1 MTSSRNNSE
10 LEKFL
15 IEFTMNILVNNPA
28 DLNTFALNYFKKK
41 LNEQNFELDLSEPP
55 QSSTQEPT
63 EESKVDETFEESAA
77 DEISNDILELE
88 WDFKKKKHLRR
99 CSVFSKS
106 FDPDSNHV
114 EETYKLGE
122 CDETSPKSLDE
133 IEEENSGIGSG
144 DTFEI
149 VKNKQHEHNPI
160 PKTEEQRVKLRSVLN
175 SIVIFKHLDED
186 EIEHIIDSMFQRS
199 CIKDETIIRQGD
211 SGYYFYI
218 ILDGCYEIFIKDR
231 SCQSKQL
238 DQVDT
243 KYTEYIDKGFFGE
256 LSLLYNQVQPHY
268 CILNLMKRTLVYEM
282 RFILATFGHDCVQE
296 GRPLVLHEPRQV

>member
-1 MTSSRNNSE
+1 MTSSRINSE

-41 LNEQNFELDLSEPP
+41 LNEKNFEIDLSDLSQAQSNTDEPKDLNK
-55 QSSTQEPT
+55 SILSK
-63 EESKVDETFEESAA
+63 EESKGDETIEESVT
-77 DEISNDILELE
+77 DDISNDILELE

-114 EETYKLGE
+114 EETFKLDD
-122 CDETSPKSLDE
+122 CDQPSSKILDE

-149 VKNKQHEHNPI
+149 VKNKQYEHNPI
-160 PKTEEQRVKLRSVLN
+160 PKTQEQRAKLRSVLN
-175 SIVIFKHLDED
+175 SIVIFKHLDDE
-186 EIEHIIDSMFQRS
+186 EIENIIDSMFQRN
-199 CIKDETIIRQGD
+199 CTKEETIIRQGD

-231 SCQSKQL
+231 SCQSNQL
-238 DQVDT
+238 DQRPDT

-256 LSLLYNQVQPHY
+256 LSLLYNQVQP
-268 CILNLMKRTLVYEM
+268 I
-282 RFILATFGHDCVQE
+282 F
-296 GRPLVLHEPRQV
+296 